1 MIECNCE
8 DKKQLRIIV
17 DLRSIG
23 MNNEEKKGR
32 LSEDDVGG
40 SEEITNFEDKIN
52 ATLDKILED
61 EDDEFD
67 DIIVDYEEP
76 GETGETSANSD
87 KTIEVQDDEHGSE
100 ADSEKTIIWNGHSE
114 QDSEEADEESEAS
127 EASGE
132 EVEEEEKAAPMARSR
147 RKSARPGPVIY
158 VPMDDL
164 DQETGISADLKKPAG
179 KPQSTPPREK
189 AAEQHEMPEQ
199 PRKHKGL
206 KIFGLVLLMAVV
218 IGGCAYGGISYY
230 FSDRFFEGTWING
243 VDCSRKTAYEVEQLM
258 KEKLSEYSIEVS
270 SRDVAAQTIK
280 GEDIDYKYMSTGEV
294 LQLLKK
300 QKPYEW
306 IKGLY
311 EQKSYTVSE
320 NVGYNKT
327 LLQEQLKSLNC
338 AQTENQTEPE
348 NAYVAFQNNE
358 FVIVPETEGS
368 KLNIKAAYKVLD
380 EAVEA
385 NESSVDFSDTPE
397 VYVSAD
403 VTQDDPE
410 LQAALE
416 ACNNYTRA
424 SITYTFGD
432 QSTTLDGNTIKDW
445 LQFDERGQLVWDDNS
460 FQQHVAEYVAQLAA
474 TYDTVG
480 TEREFQTT
488 SGRTVYVSSSVYG
501 WKIDQAAEAA
511 QLSQEI
517 QSGTQTTR
525 EPVYSQTANAY
536 GVNDLG
542 DTYIEVDLSEQH
554 MYYYQNGSDIFES
567 DFVSGNMSYA
577 DRQTHAGIFTLY
589 YKKSPDVLRG
599 GQKGTANYYEQPV
612 QYWMPFDGGIGFHD
626 ADWRD
631 EFGGDIYLTS
641 GSHGCVNLPPENA
654 AVLYDLIQY
663 DVPIVCFY

>member
-1 MIECNCE
+1 M
-8 DKKQLRIIV
+8 
-17 DLRSIG
+17 SS
-23 MNNEEKKGR
+23 EEKKGR
-32 LSEDDVGG
+32 LSEDDVGTA
-40 SEEITNFEDKIN
+40 EETTNFEDRIN
-52 ATLDKILED
+52 ATLDKILDD
-61 EDDEFD
+61 EDDELD
-67 DIIVDYEEP
+67 DIVVDYEDS
-76 GETGETSANSD
+76 GEAEEDLDDFD
-87 KTIEVQDDEHGSE
+87 KTIEVGDDNGEFQE
-100 ADSEKTIIWNGHSE
+100 DYEKTIVWNGPSE
-114 QDSEEADEESEAS
+114 QDPEEEIYEEPE
-127 EASGE
+127 
-132 EVEEEEKAAPMARSR
+132 EEEEKPIVRNKH
-147 RKSARPGPVIY
+147 KSARPTPVIY
-158 VPMDDL
+158 VPVDDI
-164 DQETGISADLKKPAG
+164 DQETPVPENVKQNKKHG
-179 KPQSTPPREK
+179 
-189 AAEQHEMPEQ
+189 
-199 PRKHKGL
+199 HKGL
-206 KIFGLVLLMAVV
+206 RIFGLIVLMIAVL
-218 IGGCAYGGISYY
+218 GGCAYGGISYY
-230 FSDRFFEGTWING
+230 FSNRFFEGTWING
-243 VDCSRKTAYEVEQLM
+243 IDCSQKTAYEVEELM

-280 GEDIDYKYMSTGEV
+280 GEDIDYKYMSTGEI

-306 IKGLY
+306 VKGLY
-311 EQKSYTVSE
+311 EQKSYTVDE

-338 AQTENQTEPE
+338 AQAENQTEPE
-348 NAYVAFQNNE
+348 NAYVAFQNNA

-368 KLNIKAAYKVLD
+368 KLNIKEAYKVLNA
-380 EAVEA
+380 AVEA
-385 NESSVDFSDTPE
+385 NESAIDFSNTPE
-397 VYVSAD
+397 VYVSAA
-403 VTQDDPE
+403 VTKDDPE

-416 ACNNYTRA
+416 ACNNYTKA

-432 QSTTLDGNTIKDW
+432 QTTTLDGNTIKDW
-445 LQFDERGQLVWDDNS
+445 LQFDEKGQLIWDDNS

-480 TEREFQTT
+480 TEREFQAT
-488 SGRTVYVSSSVYG
+488 SGRTVYVSSSIYG

-525 EPVYSQTANAY
+525 EPIYAQTANAY

-542 DTYIEVDLSEQH
+542 NTYIEVDLSEQH
-554 MYYYQNGSDIFES
+554 MYYYQDGADIFES

-626 ADWRD
+626 ANWRD
-631 EFGGDIYLTS
+631 DFGGDIYLTS
-641 GSHGCVNLPPENA
+641 GSHGCINLPPENA

>member
-1 MIECNCE
+1 M
-8 DKKQLRIIV
+8 
-17 DLRSIG
+17 SS
-23 MNNEEKKGR
+23 EEKKGR
-32 LSEDDVGG
+32 LSEDDVGTA
-40 SEEITNFEDKIN
+40 EETTNFEDRIN
-52 ATLDKILED
+52 ATLDKILDD
-61 EDDEFD
+61 EDDELD
-67 DIIVDYEEP
+67 DIVVDYEDS
-76 GETGETSANSD
+76 GEAEEDVDNLD
-87 KTIEVQDDEHGSE
+87 KTIEVSKDNGEFQEDY
-100 ADSEKTIIWNGHSE
+100 EKTIVWNGPSE
-114 QDSEEADEESEAS
+114 QDSEEEIYEEPE
-127 EASGE
+127 
-132 EVEEEEKAAPMARSR
+132 EEEEKPIVRNKH
-147 RKSARPGPVIY
+147 KSARPAPVIY
-158 VPMDDL
+158 VPVDDI
-164 DQETGISADLKKPAG
+164 DQEVPVPENVKQNKKHG
-179 KPQSTPPREK
+179 Y
-189 AAEQHEMPEQ
+189 
-199 PRKHKGL
+199 KGL
-206 KIFGLVLLMAVV
+206 RIFGLLVLMIAVL
-218 IGGCAYGGISYY
+218 GGCAYGGISYY
-230 FSDRFFEGTWING
+230 FSNRFFEGTWING
-243 VDCSRKTAYEVEQLM
+243 KDCSQKTAYEVEELM

-280 GEDIDYKYMSTGEV
+280 GEDIDYKYMSTGEI
-294 LQLLKK
+294 LQLLRK

-306 IKGLY
+306 VKGLY
-311 EQKSYTVSE
+311 EQKSYTVDE

-338 AQTENQTEPE
+338 AQAENQTEPE
-348 NAYVAFQNNE
+348 NAYVAFQNNA

-368 KLNIKAAYKVLD
+368 KLNIKEAYKVLNA
-380 EAVEA
+380 AVEA
-385 NESSVDFSDTPE
+385 NESAIDFSNTPE
-397 VYVSAD
+397 VYVSAA
-403 VTQDDPE
+403 VTKDDPE

-416 ACNNYTRA
+416 ACNNYTKA

-445 LQFDERGQLVWDDNS
+445 LQFDEKGQLIWDDNS

-480 TEREFQTT
+480 TEREFQAT

-525 EPVYSQTANAY
+525 EPIYAQTANAY

-542 DTYIEVDLSEQH
+542 NTYIEVDLSEQH
-554 MYYYQNGSDIFES
+554 MYYYQDGADIFES

-626 ADWRD
+626 ANWRD
-631 EFGGDIYLTS
+631 DFGGDIYLTS
-641 GSHGCVNLPPENA
+641 GSHGCINLPPENA

>member
-1 MIECNCE
+1 M
-8 DKKQLRIIV
+8 
-17 DLRSIG
+17 SS
-23 MNNEEKKGR
+23 EEKKGR
-32 LSEDDVGG
+32 LSEDDVGTA
-40 SEEITNFEDKIN
+40 EETTNFEDRIN
-52 ATLDKILED
+52 ATLDKILDD
-61 EDDEFD
+61 EDDELD
-67 DIIVDYEEP
+67 DIVVDYEDS
-76 GETGETSANSD
+76 GEAEEDLDDFD
-87 KTIEVQDDEHGSE
+87 KTIEVGDDNGEFQE
-100 ADSEKTIIWNGHSE
+100 DYEKTIVWNGPSE
-114 QDSEEADEESEAS
+114 QDPEEEIYEEPE
-127 EASGE
+127 
-132 EVEEEEKAAPMARSR
+132 EEEEKPIVRNKH
-147 RKSARPGPVIY
+147 KSARPTPVIY
-158 VPMDDL
+158 VPVDDI
-164 DQETGISADLKKPAG
+164 DQETPVPENVKQNKKHG
-179 KPQSTPPREK
+179 
-189 AAEQHEMPEQ
+189 
-199 PRKHKGL
+199 HKGL
-206 KIFGLVLLMAVV
+206 RIFGLLVLMIAVL
-218 IGGCAYGGISYY
+218 GGCAYGGISYY
-230 FSDRFFEGTWING
+230 FSNRFFEGTWING
-243 VDCSRKTAYEVEQLM
+243 IDCSQKTAYEVEELM

-280 GEDIDYKYMSTGEV
+280 GEDIDYKYMSTGEI

-306 IKGLY
+306 VKGLY
-311 EQKSYTVSE
+311 EQKSYTVDE

-338 AQTENQTEPE
+338 AQAENQTEPE
-348 NAYVAFQNNE
+348 NAYVAFQNNA

-368 KLNIKAAYKVLD
+368 KLNIKEAYKVLNA
-380 EAVEA
+380 AVEA
-385 NESSVDFSDTPE
+385 NESAIDFSNTPE
-397 VYVSAD
+397 VYVSAA
-403 VTQDDPE
+403 VTKDDPE

-416 ACNNYTRA
+416 ACNNYTKA

-445 LQFDERGQLVWDDNS
+445 LQFDEKGQLVWDDNS

-480 TEREFQTT
+480 TEREFQAT
-488 SGRTVYVSSSVYG
+488 SGRTVYVSSSIYG

-525 EPVYSQTANAY
+525 EPIYAQTANAY

-542 DTYIEVDLSEQH
+542 NTYIEVDLSEQH
-554 MYYYQNGSDIFES
+554 MYYYQDGADIFES

-626 ADWRD
+626 ANWRD
-631 EFGGDIYLTS
+631 DFGGDIYLTS
-641 GSHGCVNLPPENA
+641 GSHGCINLPPENA

>member
-1 MIECNCE
+1 MAAMRNS
-8 DKKQLRIIV
+8 
-17 DLRSIG
+17 SILLIAG
-23 MNNEEKKGR
+23 EYRMNNEENKGT
-32 LSEDDVGG
+32 LPEDDVGR
-40 SEEITNFEDKIN
+40 SDETTDIEDRIN
-52 ATLDKILED
+52 ATLDKILDDD
-61 EDDEFD
+61 EDEFD
-67 DIIVDYEEP
+67 DIQVDYEDPEDEEP
-76 GETGETSANSD
+76 DNEAPVEENREIRETE
-87 KTIEVQDDEHGSE
+87 DDY
-100 ADSEKTIIWNGHSE
+100 EKTKVWTDS
-114 QDSEEADEESEAS
+114 SEEADEEES
-127 EASGE
+127 E
-132 EVEEEEKAAPMARSR
+132 EVMEEESEQEEEVPAVRSR
-147 RKSARPGPVIY
+147 HKSARPGPVIY
-158 VPMDDL
+158 VPMDEL
-164 DQETGISADLKKPAG
+164 DQNSDVPPGTRAKK
-179 KPQSTPPREK
+179 KT
-189 AAEQHEMPEQ
+189 
-199 PRKHKGL
+199 HKGL
-206 KIFGLVLLMAVV
+206 KIFGLVMLMIIVL
-218 IGGCAYGGISYY
+218 GGCAYGGISYY
-230 FSDRFFEGTWING
+230 FTDRFFEGTWING
-243 VDCSRKTAYEVEQLM
+243 VDCSQKTAYEVEQLM
-258 KEKLSEYSIEVS
+258 AEKLSEYSIEVS
-270 SRDVAAQTIK
+270 SRNIAAQTIR
-280 GEDIDYKYMSTGEV
+280 GEDIDYQYMSTGEI

-306 IKGLY
+306 IRGLY

-338 AQTENQTEPE
+338 AQAENQVEPE
-348 NAYVAFQNNE
+348 NAYVAFRDNQ

-368 KLNIKAAYKVLD
+368 KLNIKEAYKLLD
-380 EAVEA
+380 AAVEA
-385 NESSVDFSDTPE
+385 NEASIDFSDNQDA
-397 VYVSAD
+397 YVSAE
-403 VTQDDPE
+403 VTQDDPA
-410 LQAALE
+410 LQSALE
-416 ACNNYTRA
+416 ACNNYTKA

-445 LQFDERGQLVWDDNS
+445 LQFDEKGQLVWDDNS
-460 FQQHVAEYVAQLAA
+460 FQQHVADYVAQLAA

-480 TEREFQTT
+480 TEREFQAT

-501 WKIDQAAEAA
+501 WKIDQAAETA

-542 DTYIEVDLSEQH
+542 NTYIEVDLSEQH
-554 MYYYQNGSDIFES
+554 MYYYQDGVNIFES

-641 GSHGCVNLPPENA
+641 GSHGCINLPPENA
-654 AVLYDLIQY
+654 EVLYDLIQY

>member
-1 MIECNCE
+1 MAAMRNS
-8 DKKQLRIIV
+8 
-17 DLRSIG
+17 SILLIAG
-23 MNNEEKKGR
+23 EYRMNNEENKGT
-32 LSEDDVGG
+32 LPEDDVGRPD
-40 SEEITNFEDKIN
+40 ETTDIEDRIN
-52 ATLDKILED
+52 ATLDKILDDD
-61 EDDEFD
+61 EDEFD
-67 DIIVDYEEP
+67 DIQADYEDPEDEEP
-76 GETGETSANSD
+76 DNEAPDEENREIRETE
-87 KTIEVQDDEHGSE
+87 DDY
-100 ADSEKTIIWNGHSE
+100 EKTKVWTDS
-114 QDSEEADEESEAS
+114 SEEADEEES
-127 EASGE
+127 E
-132 EVEEEEKAAPMARSR
+132 EVMEEEPEQEEEVPAVRSR
-147 RKSARPGPVIY
+147 HKSARPGPVIY
-158 VPMDDL
+158 VPMDEL
-164 DQETGISADLKKPAG
+164 DQNSDVPPGTRAKK
-179 KPQSTPPREK
+179 KT
-189 AAEQHEMPEQ
+189 
-199 PRKHKGL
+199 HKGL
-206 KIFGLVLLMAVV
+206 KIFGLVMLMIIVL
-218 IGGCAYGGISYY
+218 GGCAYGGISYY
-230 FSDRFFEGTWING
+230 FTDRFFEGTWING
-243 VDCSRKTAYEVEQLM
+243 VDCSQKTAYEVEQLM
-258 KEKLSEYSIEVS
+258 AEKLSEYSIEVS
-270 SRDVAAQTIK
+270 SRNIAAQTIR
-280 GEDIDYKYMSTGEV
+280 GEDIDYQYMSTGEI

-306 IKGLY
+306 IRGLY

-338 AQTENQTEPE
+338 AQAENQVEPE
-348 NAYVAFQNNE
+348 NAYVAFQDNQ

-368 KLNIKAAYKVLD
+368 KLNIKEAYKLLD
-380 EAVEA
+380 AAVEA
-385 NESSVDFSDTPE
+385 NEASIDFSDNQDA
-397 VYVSAD
+397 YVSAE
-403 VTQDDPE
+403 VTQDDPA
-410 LQAALE
+410 LQSALE
-416 ACNNYTRA
+416 ACNNYTKA

-445 LQFDERGQLVWDDNS
+445 LQFDEKGQLVWDDNS
-460 FQQHVAEYVAQLAA
+460 FQQHVADYVAQLAA

-480 TEREFQTT
+480 TEREFQAT

-501 WKIDQAAEAA
+501 WKIDQAAETA

-542 DTYIEVDLSEQH
+542 NTYIEVDLSEQH
-554 MYYYQNGSDIFES
+554 MYYYQDGVNIFES

-641 GSHGCVNLPPENA
+641 GSHGCINLPPENA
-654 AVLYDLIQY
+654 EVLYDLIQY

>member
-1 MIECNCE
+1 M
-8 DKKQLRIIV
+8 
-17 DLRSIG
+17 SS
-23 MNNEEKKGR
+23 EEKKGR
-32 LSEDDVGG
+32 LSEDDVGTA
-40 SEEITNFEDKIN
+40 EETTNFEDRIN
-52 ATLDKILED
+52 ATLDKILDD
-61 EDDEFD
+61 EDDELD
-67 DIIVDYEEP
+67 DIVVDYEDS
-76 GETGETSANSD
+76 GEAEEDLDDFD
-87 KTIEVQDDEHGSE
+87 KTIEVGDDNGEFQE
-100 ADSEKTIIWNGHSE
+100 DYEKTIVWNGPSE
-114 QDSEEADEESEAS
+114 QDSEEEIYEEPE
-127 EASGE
+127 
-132 EVEEEEKAAPMARSR
+132 EEEEKPIVRNKH
-147 RKSARPGPVIY
+147 KSARPTPVIY
-158 VPMDDL
+158 VPVDDI
-164 DQETGISADLKKPAG
+164 DQETPVPENVKQNKKHG
-179 KPQSTPPREK
+179 
-189 AAEQHEMPEQ
+189 
-199 PRKHKGL
+199 HKGL
-206 KIFGLVLLMAVV
+206 RIFGLLVLMIAVL
-218 IGGCAYGGISYY
+218 GGCAYGGISYY
-230 FSDRFFEGTWING
+230 FSNRFFEGTWING
-243 VDCSRKTAYEVEQLM
+243 IDCSQKTAYEVEELM

-280 GEDIDYKYMSTGEV
+280 GEDIDYKYMSTGEI

-306 IKGLY
+306 VKGLY
-311 EQKSYTVSE
+311 EQKSYTVDE

-338 AQTENQTEPE
+338 AQAENQTEAE
-348 NAYVAFQNNE
+348 NAYVAFQNNA

-368 KLNIKAAYKVLD
+368 KLNIKEAYKVLNA
-380 EAVEA
+380 AVEA
-385 NESSVDFSDTPE
+385 NESAIDFSNTPE
-397 VYVSAD
+397 VYVSAA
-403 VTQDDPE
+403 VTKDDPE

-416 ACNNYTRA
+416 ACNNYTKA

-445 LQFDERGQLVWDDNS
+445 LQFDEKGQLIWDDNS

-480 TEREFQTT
+480 TEREFQAT
-488 SGRTVYVSSSVYG
+488 SGRTVYVSSSIYG

-525 EPVYSQTANAY
+525 EPIYAQTANAY

-542 DTYIEVDLSEQH
+542 NTYIEVDLSEQH
-554 MYYYQNGSDIFES
+554 MYYYQDGADIFES

-626 ADWRD
+626 ANWRD
-631 EFGGDIYLTS
+631 DFGGDIYQTS
-641 GSHGCVNLPPENA
+641 GSHGCINLPPENA

>member
-1 MIECNCE
+1 M
-8 DKKQLRIIV
+8 
-17 DLRSIG
+17 SS
-23 MNNEEKKGR
+23 EEKKGR
-32 LSEDDVGG
+32 LSEDDVGTA
-40 SEEITNFEDKIN
+40 EETTNFEDRIN
-52 ATLDKILED
+52 ATLDKILDD
-61 EDDEFD
+61 EDDELD
-67 DIIVDYEEP
+67 DIVVDYEDS
-76 GETGETSANSD
+76 GEAEEDVDNLD
-87 KTIEVQDDEHGSE
+87 KTIEVSKDNGEFQEDY
-100 ADSEKTIIWNGHSE
+100 EKTIVWNGPSE
-114 QDSEEADEESEAS
+114 QDSEEEIYEEPE
-127 EASGE
+127 
-132 EVEEEEKAAPMARSR
+132 EEEEKPIVRNKH
-147 RKSARPGPVIY
+147 KSARPAPVIY
-158 VPMDDL
+158 VPVDDI
-164 DQETGISADLKKPAG
+164 DQEVPVPENVKQNKKHG
-179 KPQSTPPREK
+179 Y
-189 AAEQHEMPEQ
+189 
-199 PRKHKGL
+199 KGL
-206 KIFGLVLLMAVV
+206 RIFGLLVLMIAVL
-218 IGGCAYGGISYY
+218 GGCAYGGISYY
-230 FSDRFFEGTWING
+230 FSNRFFEGTWING
-243 VDCSRKTAYEVEQLM
+243 IDCSQKTAYEVEELM

-280 GEDIDYKYMSTGEV
+280 GEDIDYKYMSTGEI
-294 LQLLKK
+294 LQLLRK

-306 IKGLY
+306 VKGLY
-311 EQKSYTVSE
+311 EQKSYTVDE

-338 AQTENQTEPE
+338 AQAENQTEPE
-348 NAYVAFQNNE
+348 NAYVAFQNNA

-368 KLNIKAAYKVLD
+368 KLNIKEAYKVLNA
-380 EAVEA
+380 AVEA
-385 NESSVDFSDTPE
+385 NESAIDFSNTPE
-397 VYVSAD
+397 VYVSAA
-403 VTQDDPE
+403 VTKDDPE

-416 ACNNYTRA
+416 ACNNYTKA

-445 LQFDERGQLVWDDNS
+445 LQFDEKGQLIWDDNS

-480 TEREFQTT
+480 TEREFQAT

-525 EPVYSQTANAY
+525 EPIYAQTANAY

-542 DTYIEVDLSEQH
+542 NTYIEVDLSEQH
-554 MYYYQNGSDIFES
+554 MYYYQDGADIFES

-626 ADWRD
+626 ANWRD
-631 EFGGDIYLTS
+631 DFGGDIYLTS
-641 GSHGCVNLPPENA
+641 GSHGFINLPPENA

>member
-1 MIECNCE
+1 M
-8 DKKQLRIIV
+8 
-17 DLRSIG
+17 SS
-23 MNNEEKKGR
+23 EEKKGR
-32 LSEDDVGG
+32 LSEDDVGTA
-40 SEEITNFEDKIN
+40 EETTNFEDRIN
-52 ATLDKILED
+52 ATLDKILDD
-61 EDDEFD
+61 EDDELD
-67 DIIVDYEEP
+67 DIVVDYEDS
-76 GETGETSANSD
+76 GEAEEDVDNLD
-87 KTIEVQDDEHGSE
+87 KTIEVSKDNGEFQEDY
-100 ADSEKTIIWNGHSE
+100 EKTIVWNGPSE
-114 QDSEEADEESEAS
+114 QDSEEEIYEEPE
-127 EASGE
+127 
-132 EVEEEEKAAPMARSR
+132 EEEEKPIVRNKH
-147 RKSARPGPVIY
+147 KSARPAPVIY
-158 VPMDDL
+158 VPVDDI
-164 DQETGISADLKKPAG
+164 DQEVPVPENVKQNKKHG
-179 KPQSTPPREK
+179 Y
-189 AAEQHEMPEQ
+189 
-199 PRKHKGL
+199 KGL
-206 KIFGLVLLMAVV
+206 RIFGLLVLMIAVL
-218 IGGCAYGGISYY
+218 GGCAYGGISYY
-230 FSDRFFEGTWING
+230 FSNRFFEGTWING
-243 VDCSRKTAYEVEQLM
+243 IDCSQKTAYEVEELM

-280 GEDIDYKYMSTGEV
+280 GEDIDYKYMSTGEI
-294 LQLLKK
+294 LQLLRK

-306 IKGLY
+306 VKGLY
-311 EQKSYTVSE
+311 EQKSYTVDE

-338 AQTENQTEPE
+338 AQAENQTEPE
-348 NAYVAFQNNE
+348 NAYVAFQNNA

-368 KLNIKAAYKVLD
+368 KLNIKEAYKVLNA
-380 EAVEA
+380 AVEA
-385 NESSVDFSDTPE
+385 NESAIDFSNTPE
-397 VYVSAD
+397 VYVSAA
-403 VTQDDPE
+403 VTKDDPE

-416 ACNNYTRA
+416 ACNNYTKA

-445 LQFDERGQLVWDDNS
+445 LQFDEKGQLIWDDNS

-480 TEREFQTT
+480 TEREFQAT

-501 WKIDQAAEAA
+501 WKIDQAAESA

-525 EPVYSQTANAY
+525 EPIYAQTANAY

-542 DTYIEVDLSEQH
+542 NTYIEVDLSEQH
-554 MYYYQNGSDIFES
+554 MYYYQDGADIFES

-626 ADWRD
+626 ANWRD
-631 EFGGDIYLTS
+631 DFGGDIYLTS
-641 GSHGCVNLPPENA
+641 GSHGCINLPPENA

>member
-1 MIECNCE
+1 M
-8 DKKQLRIIV
+8 
-17 DLRSIG
+17 SS
-23 MNNEEKKGR
+23 EEKKGR
-32 LSEDDVGG
+32 LSEDDVGTA
-40 SEEITNFEDKIN
+40 EETTNFEDRIN
-52 ATLDKILED
+52 ATLDKILDD
-61 EDDEFD
+61 EDDELD
-67 DIIVDYEEP
+67 DIVVDYEDS
-76 GETGETSANSD
+76 GEAEEDLDDFD
-87 KTIEVQDDEHGSE
+87 KTIEVGDDNGEFQE
-100 ADSEKTIIWNGHSE
+100 DYEKTIVWNGPSE
-114 QDSEEADEESEAS
+114 QEPEEEIYEEPE
-127 EASGE
+127 
-132 EVEEEEKAAPMARSR
+132 EEEEKPIARNKH
-147 RKSARPGPVIY
+147 KSARPAPVIY
-158 VPMDDL
+158 VPVDDI
-164 DQETGISADLKKPAG
+164 DQERPVPENVKQNKKHG
-179 KPQSTPPREK
+179 
-189 AAEQHEMPEQ
+189 
-199 PRKHKGL
+199 HKGL
-206 KIFGLVLLMAVV
+206 RIFGLLVLMIAVL
-218 IGGCAYGGISYY
+218 GGCAYGGISYY
-230 FSDRFFEGTWING
+230 FSNRFFEGTWING
-243 VDCSRKTAYEVEQLM
+243 IDCSQKTAYEVEELM

-280 GEDIDYKYMSTGEV
+280 GEDIDYKYMSTGEI

-306 IKGLY
+306 VKGLY
-311 EQKSYTVSE
+311 EQKSYTVDE

-338 AQTENQTEPE
+338 AQAENQTEAE
-348 NAYVAFQNNE
+348 NAYVAFQNNA

-368 KLNIKAAYKVLD
+368 KLNIKEAYKVLNA
-380 EAVEA
+380 AVEA
-385 NESSVDFSDTPE
+385 NESAIDFSNTPE
-397 VYVSAD
+397 VYVSAA
-403 VTQDDPE
+403 VTKDDPE

-416 ACNNYTRA
+416 ACNNYTKA

-432 QSTTLDGNTIKDW
+432 QTTTLDGNTIKDW
-445 LQFDERGQLVWDDNS
+445 LQFDEKGQLIWDDNS

-480 TEREFQTT
+480 TEREFQAT
-488 SGRTVYVSSSVYG
+488 SGRTVYVSSSIYG

-525 EPVYSQTANAY
+525 EPIYAQTANAY

-542 DTYIEVDLSEQH
+542 NTYIEVDLSEQH
-554 MYYYQNGSDIFES
+554 MYYYQDGADIFES

-626 ADWRD
+626 ANWRD
-631 EFGGDIYLTS
+631 DFGGDIYQTS
-641 GSHGCVNLPPENA
+641 GSHGCINLPPENA

>member
-1 MIECNCE
+1 M
-8 DKKQLRIIV
+8 
-17 DLRSIG
+17 SS
-23 MNNEEKKGR
+23 EEKKGR
-32 LSEDDVGG
+32 LSEDDVGTA
-40 SEEITNFEDKIN
+40 EETTNFEDRIN
-52 ATLDKILED
+52 ATLDKILDD
-61 EDDEFD
+61 EDDELD
-67 DIIVDYEEP
+67 DIVVDYEDS
-76 GETGETSANSD
+76 GEAEEDVDNLD
-87 KTIEVQDDEHGSE
+87 KTIEVSKDNGEFQEDY
-100 ADSEKTIIWNGHSE
+100 EKTIVWNGPSE
-114 QDSEEADEESEAS
+114 QDSEEEIYEEPE
-127 EASGE
+127 
-132 EVEEEEKAAPMARSR
+132 EEEEKPIVRNKH
-147 RKSARPGPVIY
+147 KSARPAPVIY
-158 VPMDDL
+158 VPVDDI
-164 DQETGISADLKKPAG
+164 DQEVPVPENVKQNKKHG
-179 KPQSTPPREK
+179 Y
-189 AAEQHEMPEQ
+189 
-199 PRKHKGL
+199 KGL
-206 KIFGLVLLMAVV
+206 RIFGLLVLMIAVL
-218 IGGCAYGGISYY
+218 GGCAYGGISYY
-230 FSDRFFEGTWING
+230 FSNRFFEGTWING
-243 VDCSRKTAYEVEQLM
+243 IDCSQKTAYEVEELM

-280 GEDIDYKYMSTGEV
+280 GEDIDYKYMSTGEI
-294 LQLLKK
+294 LQLLRK

-306 IKGLY
+306 VKGLY
-311 EQKSYTVSE
+311 EQKSYTVDE

-338 AQTENQTEPE
+338 AQAENQTEPE
-348 NAYVAFQNNE
+348 NAYVAFQNNA

-368 KLNIKAAYKVLD
+368 KLNIKEAYKVLNA
-380 EAVEA
+380 AVEA
-385 NESSVDFSDTPE
+385 NESAIDFSNTPE
-397 VYVSAD
+397 VYVSAA
-403 VTQDDPE
+403 VTKDDPE

-416 ACNNYTRA
+416 ACNNYTKA

-445 LQFDERGQLVWDDNS
+445 LQFDEKGQLIWDDNS

-480 TEREFQTT
+480 TEREFQAT

-525 EPVYSQTANAY
+525 EPIYAQTANAY

-542 DTYIEVDLSEQH
+542 NTYIEVDLSEQH
-554 MYYYQNGSDIFES
+554 MYYYQDGADIFES

-626 ADWRD
+626 ANWRD
-631 EFGGDIYLTS
+631 DFGGDIYLTS
-641 GSHGCVNLPPENA
+641 GSHGCINLPPENA

>member
-1 MIECNCE
+1 M
-8 DKKQLRIIV
+8 
-17 DLRSIG
+17 SS
-23 MNNEEKKGR
+23 EEKKGR
-32 LSEDDVGG
+32 LSEDDVGTA
-40 SEEITNFEDKIN
+40 EETTNFEDRIN
-52 ATLDKILED
+52 ATLDKILDD
-61 EDDEFD
+61 EDDELD
-67 DIIVDYEEP
+67 DIVVDYEDS
-76 GETGETSANSD
+76 GEAEEDVDNLD
-87 KTIEVQDDEHGSE
+87 KTIEVSKDNGEFQEDY
-100 ADSEKTIIWNGHSE
+100 EKTIVWNGPSE
-114 QDSEEADEESEAS
+114 QDSEEEIYEEPE
-127 EASGE
+127 
-132 EVEEEEKAAPMARSR
+132 EEEEKPIVRNKH
-147 RKSARPGPVIY
+147 KSARPAPVIY
-158 VPMDDL
+158 VPVDDI
-164 DQETGISADLKKPAG
+164 DQEVPVPENVKQNKKHG
-179 KPQSTPPREK
+179 Y
-189 AAEQHEMPEQ
+189 
-199 PRKHKGL
+199 KGL
-206 KIFGLVLLMAVV
+206 RIFGLLVLMIAVL
-218 IGGCAYGGISYY
+218 GGCAYGGISYY
-230 FSDRFFEGTWING
+230 FSNRFFEGTWING
-243 VDCSRKTAYEVEQLM
+243 IDCSQKTAYEVEELM

-280 GEDIDYKYMSTGEV
+280 GEDIDYKYMSTGEI
-294 LQLLKK
+294 LQLLRK

-306 IKGLY
+306 VKGLY
-311 EQKSYTVSE
+311 EQKSYTVDE

-338 AQTENQTEPE
+338 AQAENQTEPE
-348 NAYVAFQNNE
+348 NAYVAFQNNA

-368 KLNIKAAYKVLD
+368 KLNIKEAYKVLNA
-380 EAVEA
+380 AVEA
-385 NESSVDFSDTPE
+385 NESAIDFSNTPE
-397 VYVSAD
+397 VYVSAA
-403 VTQDDPE
+403 VTKDDPE

-416 ACNNYTRA
+416 ACNNYTKA

-445 LQFDERGQLVWDDNS
+445 LQFDEKGQLIWDDNS

-480 TEREFQTT
+480 TEREFQAP

-525 EPVYSQTANAY
+525 EPIYAQTANAY

-542 DTYIEVDLSEQH
+542 NTYIEVDLSEQH
-554 MYYYQNGSDIFES
+554 MYYYQDGADIFES

-626 ADWRD
+626 ANWRD
-631 EFGGDIYLTS
+631 DFGGDIYLTS
-641 GSHGCVNLPPENA
+641 GSHGCINLPPENA

>member
-1 MIECNCE
+1 MAAMRNS
-8 DKKQLRIIV
+8 
-17 DLRSIG
+17 SILLIAG
-23 MNNEEKKGR
+23 EYRMNNEENKGT
-32 LSEDDVGG
+32 LPEDDVGRPD
-40 SEEITNFEDKIN
+40 ETTDIEDRIN
-52 ATLDKILED
+52 ATLDKILDDD
-61 EDDEFD
+61 EDEFD
-67 DIIVDYEEP
+67 DIQVDYE
-76 GETGETSANSD
+76 
-87 KTIEVQDDEHGSE
+87 
-100 ADSEKTIIWNGHSE
+100 DSEDEEPDNEAPDEENREIRETEDDYEKTKVWTDS
-114 QDSEEADEESEAS
+114 SEEADEEES
-127 EASGE
+127 E
-132 EVEEEEKAAPMARSR
+132 EVMEEEPEQEEEVPAVRSR
-147 RKSARPGPVIY
+147 HKSARPGPVIY
-158 VPMDDL
+158 VPMDEL
-164 DQETGISADLKKPAG
+164 DQNSDVPPGTRAKK
-179 KPQSTPPREK
+179 KT
-189 AAEQHEMPEQ
+189 
-199 PRKHKGL
+199 HKGL
-206 KIFGLVLLMAVV
+206 KIFGLVMLMIIVL
-218 IGGCAYGGISYY
+218 GGCAYGGISYY
-230 FSDRFFEGTWING
+230 FTDRFFEGTWING
-243 VDCSRKTAYEVEQLM
+243 VDCSQKTAYEVEQLM
-258 KEKLSEYSIEVS
+258 AEKLSEYSIEVS
-270 SRDVAAQTIK
+270 SRNIAAQTIR
-280 GEDIDYKYMSTGEV
+280 GEDIDYQYMSTGEI

-306 IKGLY
+306 IRGLY

-338 AQTENQTEPE
+338 AQAENQVEPE
-348 NAYVAFQNNE
+348 NAYVAFRDNQ

-368 KLNIKAAYKVLD
+368 KLNIKEAYKLLD
-380 EAVEA
+380 AAVEA
-385 NESSVDFSDTPE
+385 NEASIDFSDNQDA
-397 VYVSAD
+397 YVSAE
-403 VTQDDPE
+403 VTQDDPA
-410 LQAALE
+410 LQSALE
-416 ACNNYTRA
+416 ACNNYTKA

-445 LQFDERGQLVWDDNS
+445 LQFDEKGQLVWDDNS
-460 FQQHVAEYVAQLAA
+460 FQQHVADYVAQLAA

-480 TEREFQTT
+480 TEREFQAT

-501 WKIDQAAEAA
+501 WKIDQAAETA

-517 QSGTQTTR
+517 QSGTHTTR

-542 DTYIEVDLSEQH
+542 NTYIEVDLSEQH
-554 MYYYQNGSDIFES
+554 MYYYQDGVNIFES

-641 GSHGCVNLPPENA
+641 GSHGCINLPPENA
-654 AVLYDLIQY
+654 EVLYDLIQY

>member
-1 MIECNCE
+1 MAAMRNS
-8 DKKQLRIIV
+8 
-17 DLRSIG
+17 SILLIAG
-23 MNNEEKKGR
+23 EYRMNNEENKGT
-32 LSEDDVGG
+32 LPEDDVGR
-40 SEEITNFEDKIN
+40 SDETTDIEDRIN
-52 ATLDKILED
+52 ATLDKILDDD
-61 EDDEFD
+61 EDEFD
-67 DIIVDYEEP
+67 DIQVDYEDPEDEEP
-76 GETGETSANSD
+76 DNEAPDEENREIRETE
-87 KTIEVQDDEHGSE
+87 DDY
-100 ADSEKTIIWNGHSE
+100 EKTKVWTDS
-114 QDSEEADEESEAS
+114 SEEADEEES
-127 EASGE
+127 E
-132 EVEEEEKAAPMARSR
+132 EVMEEEPEQEEEVPAVRSR
-147 RKSARPGPVIY
+147 HKSARPGPVIY
-158 VPMDDL
+158 VPMDEL
-164 DQETGISADLKKPAG
+164 DQNLDVPPGTRAKK
-179 KPQSTPPREK
+179 KT
-189 AAEQHEMPEQ
+189 
-199 PRKHKGL
+199 HKGL
-206 KIFGLVLLMAVV
+206 KIFGLVMLMIIVL
-218 IGGCAYGGISYY
+218 GGCAYGGISYY
-230 FSDRFFEGTWING
+230 FTDRFFEGTWING
-243 VDCSRKTAYEVEQLM
+243 IDCSQKTAYEVEQLM
-258 KEKLSEYSIEVS
+258 AEKLSEYSIEVS
-270 SRDVAAQTIK
+270 SRNIAAQTIR
-280 GEDIDYKYMSTGEV
+280 GEDIDYQYMSTGEI

-306 IKGLY
+306 IRGLY

-338 AQTENQTEPE
+338 AQAENQVEPE
-348 NAYVAFQNNE
+348 NAYVAFQDNQ

-368 KLNIKAAYKVLD
+368 KLNIKEAYKLLD
-380 EAVEA
+380 AAVEA
-385 NESSVDFSDTPE
+385 NEASIDFSDNQDA
-397 VYVSAD
+397 YVSAE
-403 VTQDDPE
+403 VTQDDPA
-410 LQAALE
+410 LQSALE
-416 ACNNYTRA
+416 ACNNYTKA

-445 LQFDERGQLVWDDNS
+445 LQFDEKGQLVWDDNS
-460 FQQHVAEYVAQLAA
+460 FQQHVADYVAQLAA

-480 TEREFQTT
+480 TEREFQAT

-501 WKIDQAAEAA
+501 WKIDQAAETA

-542 DTYIEVDLSEQH
+542 NTYIEVDLSEQH
-554 MYYYQNGSDIFES
+554 MYYYQDGVNIFES

-641 GSHGCVNLPPENA
+641 GSHGCINLPPENA
-654 AVLYDLIQY
+654 EVLYDLIQY

>member
-1 MIECNCE
+1 M
-8 DKKQLRIIV
+8 
-17 DLRSIG
+17 SS
-23 MNNEEKKGR
+23 EEKKGR
-32 LSEDDVGG
+32 LSEDDVGTA
-40 SEEITNFEDKIN
+40 EETTNFEDRIN
-52 ATLDKILED
+52 ATLDKILDD
-61 EDDEFD
+61 EDDELD
-67 DIIVDYEEP
+67 DIVVDYEDS
-76 GETGETSANSD
+76 GEAEEDVDNLD
-87 KTIEVQDDEHGSE
+87 KTIEVSKDNGEFQEDY
-100 ADSEKTIIWNGHSE
+100 EKTIVWNGPSE
-114 QDSEEADEESEAS
+114 QDSEEEIYEEPE
-127 EASGE
+127 
-132 EVEEEEKAAPMARSR
+132 EEEEKPIVRNKH
-147 RKSARPGPVIY
+147 KSARPAPVIY
-158 VPMDDL
+158 VPVDDI
-164 DQETGISADLKKPAG
+164 DQEVPVPENVKQNKKHG
-179 KPQSTPPREK
+179 Y
-189 AAEQHEMPEQ
+189 
-199 PRKHKGL
+199 KGL
-206 KIFGLVLLMAVV
+206 RIFGLLVLMIAVL
-218 IGGCAYGGISYY
+218 GGCAYGGISYY
-230 FSDRFFEGTWING
+230 FSNRFFEGTWING
-243 VDCSRKTAYEVEQLM
+243 IDCSQKTAYEVEELM

-280 GEDIDYKYMSTGEV
+280 GEDIDYKYMSTGEI
-294 LQLLKK
+294 LQLLRK

-306 IKGLY
+306 VKGLY
-311 EQKSYTVSE
+311 EQKSYTVDE

-338 AQTENQTEPE
+338 AQAENQTEPE
-348 NAYVAFQNNE
+348 NAYVAFQNNA

-368 KLNIKAAYKVLD
+368 KLNIKEAYKVLNA
-380 EAVEA
+380 AVEA
-385 NESSVDFSDTPE
+385 NESAIDFSNTPE
-397 VYVSAD
+397 VYVSAA
-403 VTQDDPE
+403 VTKDDPE

-416 ACNNYTRA
+416 ACNNYTKA

-445 LQFDERGQLVWDDNS
+445 LQFDEKGQLIWDDNS

-480 TEREFQTT
+480 TEREFQAT
-488 SGRTVYVSSSVYG
+488 SGRTVYVSSSIYG

-525 EPVYSQTANAY
+525 EPIYAQTANAY

-542 DTYIEVDLSEQH
+542 NTYIEVDLSEQH
-554 MYYYQNGSDIFES
+554 MYYYQDGADIFES

-626 ADWRD
+626 ANWRD
-631 EFGGDIYLTS
+631 DFGGDIYLTS
-641 GSHGCVNLPPENA
+641 GSHGCINLPPENA

>member
-1 MIECNCE
+1 MAAMRNS
-8 DKKQLRIIV
+8 
-17 DLRSIG
+17 SILLIAG
-23 MNNEEKKGR
+23 EYRMNNEENKGT
-32 LSEDDVGG
+32 LPEDDVGRPD
-40 SEEITNFEDKIN
+40 ETTDIEDRIN
-52 ATLDKILED
+52 ATLDKILDDD
-61 EDDEFD
+61 EDEFD
-67 DIIVDYEEP
+67 DIQVDYEDPEDEEP
-76 GETGETSANSD
+76 DNEAPDEENREIRETE
-87 KTIEVQDDEHGSE
+87 DDY
-100 ADSEKTIIWNGHSE
+100 EKTKVWTDS
-114 QDSEEADEESEAS
+114 SEEADEEES
-127 EASGE
+127 E
-132 EVEEEEKAAPMARSR
+132 EVMEEEPEQEEEVPAVRSR
-147 RKSARPGPVIY
+147 HKSARPGPVIY
-158 VPMDDL
+158 VPMDEL
-164 DQETGISADLKKPAG
+164 DQNSDVPPGTRAKK
-179 KPQSTPPREK
+179 KT
-189 AAEQHEMPEQ
+189 
-199 PRKHKGL
+199 HKGL
-206 KIFGLVLLMAVV
+206 KIFGLVMLMIIVL
-218 IGGCAYGGISYY
+218 GGCAYGGISYY
-230 FSDRFFEGTWING
+230 FTDRFFEGTWING
-243 VDCSRKTAYEVEQLM
+243 VDCSQKTAYEVEQLM
-258 KEKLSEYSIEVS
+258 AEKLSEYSIEVS
-270 SRDVAAQTIK
+270 SRNIAAQTIR
-280 GEDIDYKYMSTGEV
+280 GEDIDYQYMSTGEI

-306 IKGLY
+306 IRGFY

-338 AQTENQTEPE
+338 AQAENQVEPE
-348 NAYVAFQNNE
+348 NAYVAFRDNQ

-368 KLNIKAAYKVLD
+368 KLNIKEAYKLLD
-380 EAVEA
+380 AAVEA
-385 NESSVDFSDTPE
+385 NEASIDFSDNQDA
-397 VYVSAD
+397 YVSAE
-403 VTQDDPE
+403 VTQDDPA
-410 LQAALE
+410 LQSALE
-416 ACNNYTRA
+416 ACNNYTKA

-445 LQFDERGQLVWDDNS
+445 LQFDEKGQLVWDDNS
-460 FQQHVAEYVAQLAA
+460 FQQHVADYVAQLAA

-480 TEREFQTT
+480 TEREFQAT
-488 SGRTVYVSSSVYG
+488 SGRTVYASSSVYG
-501 WKIDQAAEAA
+501 WKIDQAAETA

-542 DTYIEVDLSEQH
+542 NTYIEVDLSEQH
-554 MYYYQNGSDIFES
+554 MYYYQDGVNIFES

-641 GSHGCVNLPPENA
+641 GSHGCINLPPENA
-654 AVLYDLIQY
+654 EVLYDLIQY

>member
-1 MIECNCE
+1 MAAMRNS
-8 DKKQLRIIV
+8 
-17 DLRSIG
+17 SILLIAG
-23 MNNEEKKGR
+23 EYRMNNEENKGT
-32 LSEDDVGG
+32 LPEDDVGRP
-40 SEEITNFEDKIN
+40 EETTDIEDRIN
-52 ATLDKILED
+52 ATLDKILDDDED
-61 EDDEFD
+61 ELD
-67 DIIVDYEEP
+67 DIQVDYEDTEDEEP
-76 GETGETSANSD
+76 DNEAPVEENRE
-87 KTIEVQDDEHGSE
+87 IRENEDDY
-100 ADSEKTIIWNGHSE
+100 EKTKVWT
-114 QDSEEADEESEAS
+114 DFSEEADEDESEEVMEEES
-127 EASGE
+127 EQEE
-132 EVEEEEKAAPMARSR
+132 EVPAVRSR
-147 RKSARPGPVIY
+147 HKSARPGPVIY
-158 VPMDDL
+158 VPMDEL
-164 DQETGISADLKKPAG
+164 DQNSDVPPGTRAKK
-179 KPQSTPPREK
+179 KT
-189 AAEQHEMPEQ
+189 
-199 PRKHKGL
+199 HKGL
-206 KIFGLVLLMAVV
+206 KIFGLVMLMIIVL
-218 IGGCAYGGISYY
+218 GGCAYGGISYY
-230 FSDRFFEGTWING
+230 FTDRFFEGTWING
-243 VDCSRKTAYEVEQLM
+243 VDCSQKTAYEVEQLM
-258 KEKLSEYSIEVS
+258 AEKLSEYSIEVS
-270 SRDVAAQTIK
+270 SRNIAAQTIR
-280 GEDIDYKYMSTGEV
+280 GEDIDYQYMSTGEI

-338 AQTENQTEPE
+338 AQAENQVEPE
-348 NAYVAFQNNE
+348 NAYVAFQDNQ

-368 KLNIKAAYKVLD
+368 KLNIKEAYKLLD
-380 EAVEA
+380 AAVEA
-385 NESSVDFSDTPE
+385 NEASIDFSDNQDA
-397 VYVSAD
+397 YVSAE
-403 VTQDDPE
+403 VTQDDPA
-410 LQAALE
+410 LQSALE
-416 ACNNYTRA
+416 ACNNYTKA

-445 LQFDERGQLVWDDNS
+445 LQFDEKGQLVWDDNS
-460 FQQHVAEYVAQLAA
+460 FQKHVADYVAQLAA

-480 TEREFQTT
+480 TEREFQAT

-501 WKIDQAAEAA
+501 WKIDQAAETA

-542 DTYIEVDLSEQH
+542 NTYIEVDLSEQH
-554 MYYYQNGSDIFES
+554 MYYYQDGVNIFES

-641 GSHGCVNLPPENA
+641 GSHGCINLPPENA
-654 AVLYDLIQY
+654 EVLYDLIQY

>member
-1 MIECNCE
+1 M
-8 DKKQLRIIV
+8 
-17 DLRSIG
+17 SS
-23 MNNEEKKGR
+23 EEKKGR
-32 LSEDDVGG
+32 LSEDDVGTA
-40 SEEITNFEDKIN
+40 EETTNFEDRIN
-52 ATLDKILED
+52 ATLDKILDD
-61 EDDEFD
+61 EDDELD
-67 DIIVDYEEP
+67 DIVVDYEDS
-76 GETGETSANSD
+76 GEAEEDVDDLD
-87 KTIEVQDDEHGSE
+87 KTIEVSKDNGEFQEDY
-100 ADSEKTIIWNGHSE
+100 EKTIVWNGPSE
-114 QDSEEADEESEAS
+114 QDSEEEIYEEPE
-127 EASGE
+127 
-132 EVEEEEKAAPMARSR
+132 EEEEKPIVRNKH
-147 RKSARPGPVIY
+147 KSARPAPVIY
-158 VPMDDL
+158 VPVDDI
-164 DQETGISADLKKPAG
+164 DQEVPVPENVKQNKKHG
-179 KPQSTPPREK
+179 Y
-189 AAEQHEMPEQ
+189 
-199 PRKHKGL
+199 KGL
-206 KIFGLVLLMAVV
+206 RIFGLLVLMIAVL
-218 IGGCAYGGISYY
+218 GGCAYGGISYY
-230 FSDRFFEGTWING
+230 FSNRFFEGTWING
-243 VDCSRKTAYEVEQLM
+243 IDCSQKTAYEVEELM

-280 GEDIDYKYMSTGEV
+280 GEDIDYKYMSTGEI
-294 LQLLKK
+294 LQLLRK

-306 IKGLY
+306 VKGLY
-311 EQKSYTVSE
+311 EQKSYTVDE

-338 AQTENQTEPE
+338 AQAENQTEPE
-348 NAYVAFQNNE
+348 NAYVAFQNNA

-368 KLNIKAAYKVLD
+368 KLNIKEAYKVLNA
-380 EAVEA
+380 AVEA
-385 NESSVDFSDTPE
+385 NESAIDFSNTPE
-397 VYVSAD
+397 VYVSAA
-403 VTQDDPE
+403 VTKDDPE

-416 ACNNYTRA
+416 ACNNYTKA

-445 LQFDERGQLVWDDNS
+445 LQFDEKGQLIWDDNS

-480 TEREFQTT
+480 TEREFQAT

-525 EPVYSQTANAY
+525 EPIYAQTANAY

-542 DTYIEVDLSEQH
+542 NTYIEVDLSEQH
-554 MYYYQNGSDIFES
+554 MYYYQDGADIFES

-626 ADWRD
+626 ANWRD
-631 EFGGDIYLTS
+631 DFGGDIYLTS
-641 GSHGCVNLPPENA
+641 GSHGCINLPPENA

>member
-1 MIECNCE
+1 M
-8 DKKQLRIIV
+8 
-17 DLRSIG
+17 SS
-23 MNNEEKKGR
+23 EEKKGR
-32 LSEDDVGG
+32 LSEDDVGTA
-40 SEEITNFEDKIN
+40 EETTNFEDRIN
-52 ATLDKILED
+52 ATLDKILDD
-61 EDDEFD
+61 EDDELD
-67 DIIVDYEEP
+67 DIVVDYEDS
-76 GETGETSANSD
+76 GEAEEDVDNLD
-87 KTIEVQDDEHGSE
+87 KTIEVSKDNGEFQEDY
-100 ADSEKTIIWNGHSE
+100 EKTIVWNGPSE
-114 QDSEEADEESEAS
+114 QDSEEEIYEEPE
-127 EASGE
+127 
-132 EVEEEEKAAPMARSR
+132 EEEEKPIVRNKH
-147 RKSARPGPVIY
+147 KSARPAPVIY
-158 VPMDDL
+158 VLVDDI
-164 DQETGISADLKKPAG
+164 DQEVPVPENVKQNKKHG
-179 KPQSTPPREK
+179 Y
-189 AAEQHEMPEQ
+189 
-199 PRKHKGL
+199 KGL
-206 KIFGLVLLMAVV
+206 RIFGLLVLMIAVL
-218 IGGCAYGGISYY
+218 GGCAYGGISYY
-230 FSDRFFEGTWING
+230 FSNRFFEGTWING
-243 VDCSRKTAYEVEQLM
+243 IDCSQKTAYEVEELM

-280 GEDIDYKYMSTGEV
+280 GEDIDYKYMSTGEI
-294 LQLLKK
+294 LQLLRK

-306 IKGLY
+306 VKGLY
-311 EQKSYTVSE
+311 EQKSYTVDE

-338 AQTENQTEPE
+338 AQAENQTEPE
-348 NAYVAFQNNE
+348 NAYVAFQNNA

-368 KLNIKAAYKVLD
+368 KLNIKEAYKVLNA
-380 EAVEA
+380 AVEA
-385 NESSVDFSDTPE
+385 NESAIDFSNTPE
-397 VYVSAD
+397 VYVSAA
-403 VTQDDPE
+403 VTKDDPE

-416 ACNNYTRA
+416 ACNNYTKA

-445 LQFDERGQLVWDDNS
+445 LQFDEKGQLIWDDNS

-480 TEREFQTT
+480 TEREFQAT

-525 EPVYSQTANAY
+525 EPIYAQTANAY

-542 DTYIEVDLSEQH
+542 NTYIEVDLSEQH
-554 MYYYQNGSDIFES
+554 MYYYQDGADIFES

-626 ADWRD
+626 ANWRD
-631 EFGGDIYLTS
+631 DFGGDIYLTS
-641 GSHGCVNLPPENA
+641 GSHGCINLPPENA

>member
-1 MIECNCE
+1 M
-8 DKKQLRIIV
+8 
-17 DLRSIG
+17 SS
-23 MNNEEKKGR
+23 EEKKGR
-32 LSEDDVGG
+32 LSEDDVGTA
-40 SEEITNFEDKIN
+40 EETTNFEDRIN
-52 ATLDKILED
+52 ATLDKILDD
-61 EDDEFD
+61 EDDELD
-67 DIIVDYEEP
+67 DIVVDYEDS
-76 GETGETSANSD
+76 GEAEEDVDNLD
-87 KTIEVQDDEHGSE
+87 KTIEVSKDNGEFQEDY
-100 ADSEKTIIWNGHSE
+100 EKTIVWNGPSE
-114 QDSEEADEESEAS
+114 QDSEEEIYEEPE
-127 EASGE
+127 
-132 EVEEEEKAAPMARSR
+132 EEEEKPIVRNKH
-147 RKSARPGPVIY
+147 KSARPAPVIY
-158 VPMDDL
+158 VPVDDI
-164 DQETGISADLKKPAG
+164 DQEVPVPENVKQNKKHG
-179 KPQSTPPREK
+179 Y
-189 AAEQHEMPEQ
+189 
-199 PRKHKGL
+199 KGL
-206 KIFGLVLLMAVV
+206 RIFGLLVLMIAVL
-218 IGGCAYGGISYY
+218 GGCAYGGISYY
-230 FSDRFFEGTWING
+230 FSNRFFEGTWING
-243 VDCSRKTAYEVEQLM
+243 IDCSQKTAYEVEELM

-280 GEDIDYKYMSTGEV
+280 GEDIDYKYMSTGEI
-294 LQLLKK
+294 LQLLRK

-306 IKGLY
+306 VKGLY
-311 EQKSYTVSE
+311 EQKSYTVDE

-338 AQTENQTEPE
+338 AQAENQTEPE
-348 NAYVAFQNNE
+348 NAYVAFQNNA

-368 KLNIKAAYKVLD
+368 KLNIKEAYKVLNA
-380 EAVEA
+380 AVEA
-385 NESSVDFSDTPE
+385 NESAIDFSNTPE
-397 VYVSAD
+397 VYVSAA
-403 VTQDDPE
+403 VTKDDPE

-416 ACNNYTRA
+416 ACNNYTKA

-445 LQFDERGQLVWDDNS
+445 LQFDEKGQLIWDDNS
-460 FQQHVAEYVAQLAA
+460 FQQHVADYVAQLAA

-480 TEREFQTT
+480 TEREFQAT

-525 EPVYSQTANAY
+525 EPIYAQTANAY

-542 DTYIEVDLSEQH
+542 NTYIEVDLSEQH
-554 MYYYQNGSDIFES
+554 MYYYQDGADIFES

-626 ADWRD
+626 ANWRD
-631 EFGGDIYLTS
+631 DFGGDIYLTS
-641 GSHGCVNLPPENA
+641 GSHGCINLPPENA

>member
-1 MIECNCE
+1 M
-8 DKKQLRIIV
+8 
-17 DLRSIG
+17 SS
-23 MNNEEKKGR
+23 EEKKGR
-32 LSEDDVGG
+32 LSEDDVGTA
-40 SEEITNFEDKIN
+40 EETTNFEDRIN
-52 ATLDKILED
+52 ATLDKILDD
-61 EDDEFD
+61 EDDELD
-67 DIIVDYEEP
+67 DIVVDYEDS
-76 GETGETSANSD
+76 GEAEEDLDDFD
-87 KTIEVQDDEHGSE
+87 KTIEVGDDNGEFQE
-100 ADSEKTIIWNGHSE
+100 DYEKTIVWNGPSE
-114 QDSEEADEESEAS
+114 QDSEEEIYEEPE
-127 EASGE
+127 
-132 EVEEEEKAAPMARSR
+132 EEEEKPIVRNKH
-147 RKSARPGPVIY
+147 KSARPTPVIY
-158 VPMDDL
+158 VPVDDI
-164 DQETGISADLKKPAG
+164 DQETPVPENVKQNKKHG
-179 KPQSTPPREK
+179 
-189 AAEQHEMPEQ
+189 
-199 PRKHKGL
+199 HKGL
-206 KIFGLVLLMAVV
+206 RIFGLLVLMIAVL
-218 IGGCAYGGISYY
+218 GGCAYGGISYY
-230 FSDRFFEGTWING
+230 FSNRFFEGNWING
-243 VDCSRKTAYEVEQLM
+243 IDCSQKTAYEVEELM

-280 GEDIDYKYMSTGEV
+280 GEDIDYKYMSTGEI

-306 IKGLY
+306 VKGLY
-311 EQKSYTVSE
+311 EQKSYTVDE

-338 AQTENQTEPE
+338 AQAENQTEPE
-348 NAYVAFQNNE
+348 NAYVAFQNNA

-368 KLNIKAAYKVLD
+368 KLNIKEAYKVLNA
-380 EAVEA
+380 AVEA
-385 NESSVDFSDTPE
+385 NESAIDFSNTPE
-397 VYVSAD
+397 VYVSAA
-403 VTQDDPE
+403 VTKDDPE

-416 ACNNYTRA
+416 ACNNYTKA

-445 LQFDERGQLVWDDNS
+445 LQFDEKGQLIWDDNS

-480 TEREFQTT
+480 TEREFQAT
-488 SGRTVYVSSSVYG
+488 SGRTVYVSSSIYG

-525 EPVYSQTANAY
+525 EPIYAQTANAY

-542 DTYIEVDLSEQH
+542 NTYIEVDLSEQH
-554 MYYYQNGSDIFES
+554 MYYYQDGADIFES

-626 ADWRD
+626 ANWRD
-631 EFGGDIYLTS
+631 DFGGDIYLTS
-641 GSHGCVNLPPENA
+641 GSHGCINLPPENA